1 MTKAITR
8 DPIYRRR
15 RFPPE
20 VIELCVRWYITYRLS
35 YRDLVAMMAE
45 RGITVSHTTILRW
58 LFRYVPEYEKRWA
71 RYAQPVNTSWR
82 VGETAIRVRGHNS
95 YLYRAVDR
103 YGKSVDSLLCPDR
116 SRDSARAFFR
126 KAVITHAG
134 EWPRKV
140 NLDGHAASHLAMRL
154 LRREDSRW
162 QSVLVRDCRYLNNVV
177 EQDHRA
183 IKGRCAS
190 ILGFKSFSTA
200 AITLAGIELAHRIRK
215 RQFFIDPAC
224 HHDNN
229 SPKLLWDRV
238 LAGVA
243 AADRKPTKGQSRRSA
258 ANAPEL
264 TRRANSVRRTNTR
277 GRQDPAEI
285 RPTRSAR
292 KVSFGGS
299 LYLFVSPAGGRC
311 WRYNYRFNGKYKTLA
326 LGIYPAVSL
335 EMARGRHLAARR
347 LLAAGT
353 DPSLRR
359 QEIRTTAVVDINT
372 TIGSA
377 HLCLA

>member
-58 LFRYVPEYEKRWA
+58 LLRYVPEYEKRWA

-82 VGETAIRVRGHNS
+82 VDETAIRVRGRNS

-103 YGKSVDSLLCPDR
+103 NGKSVDSLLCPDR
-116 SRDSARAFFR
+116 SRDAARAFFR

-134 EWPRKV
+134 KWPRKV

-154 LRREDSRW
+154 LCREDSRW
-162 QSVLVRDCRYLNNVV
+162 QNVLVRDCRYLNNIV

-183 IKGRCAS
+183 IKGRCAPM
-190 ILGFKSFSTA
+190 LGFKSFSTA
-200 AITLAGIELAHRIRK
+200 AITLSGIELAHRIRK
-215 RQFFIDPAC
+215 RQFSIDPVC
-224 HHDNN
+224 QHDNN

-243 AADRKPTKGQSRRSA
+243 TTGRKPTKAQSGRST
-258 ANAPEL
+258 ANAPE
-264 TRRANSVRRTNTR
+264 
-277 GRQDPAEI
+277 P
-285 RPTRSAR
+285 
-292 KVSFGGS
+292 
-299 LYLFVSPAGGRC
+299 
-311 WRYNYRFNGKYKTLA
+311 
-326 LGIYPAVSL
+326 L
-335 EMARGRHLAARR
+335 EQILK
-347 LLAAGT
+347 
-353 DPSLRR
+353 
-359 QEIRTTAVVDINT
+359 
-372 TIGSA
+372 
-377 HLCLA
+377 